1 MNTLT
6 VALDRG
12 CVFTLDAV
20 QADNLTP
27 LTITVAS
34 DLISTFGANPLL
46 WVDFKLSDSTEL
58 YIGSYALATSIVTT
72 IPNSVLACAGI
83 LYAQV
88 RIQDDAGVVWH
99 SSQSYQFLSES
110 IADSDPATVDDR
122 EYVQVPAT
130 FTDGNLVSYNEASG
144 RLVDL
149 EATPQAILQAYQDF
163 LAMLGNSVATL
174 TDGKLTSS
182 QIPALS
188 INDTFTVADE
198 AELLELT
205 AERGD
210 VGLIVAEDVVTDSYL
225 LTADDPTIAANWV
238 KLGVSYVANAGH
250 ATTADT
256 ATDSEKIN
264 NKRLIAMTQAEYNI
278 AVLDPDTYYIVTPA

>member
-1 MNTLT
+1 MSNTLT
-6 VALDRG
+6 VAKSRA

-58 YIGSYALATSIVTT
+58 YIGPYALAESIVTT

-99 SSQSYQFLSES
+99 SDQSYQFLSES

-122 EYVQVPAT
+122 EYVQTPAT
-130 FTDGNLVSYNEASG
+130 YVSGNICTYDETSG
-144 RLVDL
+144 RLVDTG
-149 EATPQAILQAYQDF
+149 ESAT
-163 LAMLGNSVATL
+163 
-174 TDGKLTSS
+174 
-182 QIPALS
+182 
-188 INDTFTVADE
+188 
-198 AELLELT
+198 
-205 AERGD
+205 
-210 VGLIVAEDVVTDSYL
+210 DVVAVVQAENGRVIAEQARAVWEAYDNATEYVVGNKVYYLGSSYICILDSTGNLPTD
-225 LTADDPTIAANWV
+225 TTHWQTIAQ
-238 KLGVSYVANAGH
+238 
-250 ATTADT
+250 
-256 ATDSEKIN
+256 
-264 NKRLIAMTQAEYNI
+264 KR
-278 AVLDPDTYYIVTPA
+278 